1 MSNAIITTNSV
12 DDFFCTLAA
21 ESKRDKMVI
30 AKAINSAEPLKDVT
44 DNFVIVGIMTTPGI
58 RTQSETPCT
67 NTYLIRE
74 DGTALFSQSDGI
86 ARGARTIRAIFT
98 PAEIAD
104 GLMVFVR
111 EMKLAN
117 GRTMKTLDFV
127 LDE

>member
-21 ESKRDKMVI
+21 ESKRDKMII
-30 AKAINSAEPLKDVT
+30 AKAINNATSLKDV
-44 DNFVIVGIMTTPGI
+44 DGVFVIVGIMTAPGI

-86 ARGARTIRAIFT
+86 ARGVKTIRAIFT
-98 PAEIAD
+98 PAEIAE
-104 GLMVFVR
+104 GLKVFVVETKR
-111 EMKLAN
+111 DN